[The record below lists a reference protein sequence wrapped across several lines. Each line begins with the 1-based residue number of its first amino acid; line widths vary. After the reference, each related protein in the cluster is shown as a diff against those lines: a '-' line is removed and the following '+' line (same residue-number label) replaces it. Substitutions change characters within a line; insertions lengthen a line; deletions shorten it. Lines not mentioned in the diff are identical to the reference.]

1 MNPLVSCYLKK
12 VISRIL
18 GVDFYLLTDYSR
30 LNFWSVYFCLKVPIK
45 KENKIVAFRVS
56 KNDILIDY
64 LLKAKAIRLMSI
76 NFFIFFDPIE
86 EVGPNLNS

>member
-1 MNPLVSCYLKK
+1 
-12 VISRIL
+12 
-18 GVDFYLLTDYSR
+18 
-30 LNFWSVYFCLKVPIK
+30 LKVPIK